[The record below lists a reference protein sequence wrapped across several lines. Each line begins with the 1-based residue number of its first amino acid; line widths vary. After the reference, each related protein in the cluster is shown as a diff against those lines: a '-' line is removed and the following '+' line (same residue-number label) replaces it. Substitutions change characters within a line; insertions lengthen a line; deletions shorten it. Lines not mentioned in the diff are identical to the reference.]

1 MKLGLSWG
9 KVVRRKAKSD
19 GKARYIDE
27 WRGLNEKTEG
37 RRKSRGG
44 EGGGGEVLNGRR
56 SKVEERRP

>member
-37 RRKSRGG
+37 RRKSRG